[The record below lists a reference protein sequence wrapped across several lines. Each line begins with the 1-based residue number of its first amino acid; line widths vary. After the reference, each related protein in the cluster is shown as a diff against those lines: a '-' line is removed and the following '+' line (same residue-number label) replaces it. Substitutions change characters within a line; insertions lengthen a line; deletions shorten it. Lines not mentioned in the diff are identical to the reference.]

1 MTKAVQ
7 NSRDEN
13 CGRNIVDFGRAM
25 QTRALPQSI
34 SPHVTYWFYAHPCSF
49 VNGLSPV
56 LKEGTRLSKDPVR
69 LKVLLKNVRN
79 GFQKGYS
86 RDCLKGHLTISKV
99 MNPV

>member
-1 MTKAVQ
+1 
-7 NSRDEN
+7 
-13 CGRNIVDFGRAM
+13 M

-79 GFQKGYS
+79 GACFFQRTHTCKERQQFSSSPFYPE
-86 RDCLKGHLTISKV
+86 C
-99 MNPV
+99 